1 LGKKGEWVASRRDK
15 TPDLW
20 TQALYYASLSFIIP
34 GSGLAGYL
42 AGWYLDHYLG
52 TSPVLAIVGAI
63 AGAASGV
70 AEVLQIIAR
79 MEKRAARKN
88 QPDDHESG

>member
-1 LGKKGEWVASRRDK
+1 MPSRGDK
-15 TPDLW
+15 TSDLW
-20 TQALYYASLSFIIP
+20 TQALYYASLSFVIP

-52 TSPVLAIVGAI
+52 LGSVLAIVGAI
-63 AGAASGV
+63 AGTAAGV

-79 MEKRAARKN
+79 AEKHAARTN
-88 QPDDHESG
+88 QQKDQ